1 MIYIDCFKLPSNEE
15 INEHFARNS
24 FSVYPW
30 TIFFQNGFEWVEC
43 KDITIFYGDNGSG
56 KSTLLNLI
64 AEKIDAKRETELFK
78 EVFYDGGSDY
88 HPFDGFVKSIKI
100 WMAIDD
106 IGIEKEM
113 PDVRRLVTSDDIFS
127 KIEERA
133 KHNKRA
139 EIEIEKAREKHDQI
153 LYKSDFKYRSLKD
166 YDNLVAYLEAK
177 KLTKSKYAEVHAPK
191 KEQMLFNGQTALS
204 IYSRMFETGG
214 IYLLDEPENC
224 LSSISQIELVKVLY
238 ESAKY
243 YNCQFIICTHSPFI
257 LSIKDACIYNLDLQS
272 VREQKWTELDNV
284 KVYYEFFMVK
294 KDEFD
299 K

>member
-1 MIYIDCFKLPSNEE
+1 
-15 INEHFARNS
+15 
-24 FSVYPW
+24 
-30 TIFFQNGFEWVEC
+30 
-43 KDITIFYGDNGSG
+43 
-56 KSTLLNLI
+56 
-64 AEKIDAKRETELFK
+64 
-78 EVFYDGGSDY
+78 
-88 HPFDGFVKSIKI
+88 
-100 WMAIDD
+100 
-106 IGIEKEM
+106 
-113 PDVRRLVTSDDIFS
+113 
-127 KIEERA
+127 
-133 KHNKRA
+133 
-139 EIEIEKAREKHDQI
+139 
-153 LYKSDFKYRSLKD
+153 
-166 YDNLVAYLEAK
+166 
-177 KLTKSKYAEVHAPK
+177 
-191 KEQMLFNGQTALS
+191 MLSNGQTTLS

-243 YNCQFIICTHSPFI
+243 YNYQFIICTHSPFI